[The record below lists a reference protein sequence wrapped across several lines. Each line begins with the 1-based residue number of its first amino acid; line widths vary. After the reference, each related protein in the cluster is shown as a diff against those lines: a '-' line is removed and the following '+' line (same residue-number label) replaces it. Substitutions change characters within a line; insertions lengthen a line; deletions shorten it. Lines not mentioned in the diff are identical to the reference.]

1 MTLGTVDNVRA
12 LSGWPTIEEVPDSEI
27 QDALEATTRRIVTA
41 TGVEEAN
48 WDLAPTSVN
57 KPIAEETA
65 EICTACMISLRVS
78 AVDRQ
83 VERTNQ
89 LYKFCEQSMASLKQ
103 SLSQTQEDDPSFIDV
118 DSEYT
123 TWPLN
128 ADVDPYDPDL

>member
-1 MTLGTVDNVRA
+1 MLGTVDNVRA

-27 QDALEATTRRIVTA
+27 QDALAATTRKIVTA
-41 TGVEEAN
+41 TGVEEAS
-48 WDLAPTSVN
+48 WDLAPTSIN
-57 KPIAEETA
+57 KPIAEEAA
-65 EICTACMISLRVS
+65 EICTAAMISMRVS
-78 AVDRQ
+78 AIDRQ
-83 VERTNQ
+83 AERTTQ